1 MPENYMVWVRATDLP
16 SDRRPGS
23 FGCIK
28 MEKVMKNLFLA
39 AVAATMVFAVSPAL
53 ASAAS
58 DAESGYSVYPSAGE
72 CHFVKQQIAL
82 PNGHVVYQMHQ
93 LCN

>member
-1 MPENYMVWVRATDLP
+1 MEN
-16 SDRRPGS
+16 
-23 FGCIK
+23 
-28 MEKVMKNLFLA
+28 VMKNLFLA
-39 AVAATMVFAVSPAL
+39 AAAATTVFAVSPAL

-72 CHFVKQQIAL
+72 CHFVKQQEVL
-82 PNGHVVYQMHQ
+82 PNGHVIFQTHQ